1 MGGEFPGDGRDSVS
15 NNSTITTLFSPRKS
29 TNVSLGAGPSTESA
43 WKMFGRFLGRVL
55 LFFSMFF
62 FLSTGYLAF
71 AHYWILTHWTK
82 AEATVLSGEL
92 RQLSSGSRKSGSSRS
107 YFFHCTVSYP
117 VADETRQSQLD
128 SPASPYR
135 LDAQVWAARLSPG
148 QHIAILYKSSDQADI
163 RLLDNPAEATAVGS
177 LRVALYFFAP
187 GILLV
192 LTSRQLSS

>member
-1 MGGEFPGDGRDSVS
+1 MGKDFPGCWRDSMS
-15 NNSTITTLFSPRKS
+15 NHFTVTSLFSPRESAKAR
-29 TNVSLGAGPSTESA
+29 LGVAPSTESA
-43 WKMFGRFLGRVL
+43 LRMFGRFLGRVL
-55 LFFSMFF
+55 LFFSIFF
-62 FLSTGYLAF
+62 FLFSGYLAF

-82 AEATVLSGEL
+82 AEATVLSGEF
-92 RQLSSGSRKSGSSRS
+92 RQLSTGSRTVGSSKS

-135 LDAQVWAARLSPG
+135 LDAQIWATRLSPG

-163 RLLDNPAEATAVGS
+163 RLLDNPSEATALGS
-177 LRVALYFFAP
+177 LRVGLYFFLP

-192 LTSRQLSS
+192 QTSRKLSS